1 MKIFRGNKKDQKD
14 KKQEKENGK
23 KEAKEAKIEQQ
34 APVEEA
40 KTPFVIP

>member
-23 KEAKEAKIEQQ
+23 KEAKIEHQ
-34 APVEEA
+34 APVEES
-40 KTPFVIP
+40 KTPSVIP